1 MTVPAPRVV
10 FMGMH
15 GAFSLPPLRALLDG
29 GFDVG
34 AVVIPSGG
42 PARPPADAQ
51 PSSDSGP
58 PADLLSLPM
67 LPSPVHPNVESL
79 ARSHGI
85 AVLPVGR
92 LSAPETLAALADF
105 RPEVICV
112 ACFPQL
118 LPRALLDL
126 PPLGCL
132 NLHPSLLPAYRG
144 PAPLFW
150 QFRSGEARTGVT
162 LHFMDEGAD
171 TGDIAFQRE
180 VPFPDGMGGAEADR
194 LCAEA
199 GAELLSRALRRL
211 AQGKCPRRRQPA
223 DGASYHP
230 WPRESDFTVPVSWTA
245 RRAFN
250 FMCGVSHWD
259 CGFEVVAGRARL
271 RVRRASGYSA
281 DQWLGQDWIER
292 GKMLHIQFSPGVLH
306 AER

>member
-1 MTVPAPRVV
+1 MTDSPPRVV
-10 FMGMH
+10 FLGMH
-15 GAFSLPPLRALLDG
+15 ATFSLPPLRALMDG
-29 GFDVG
+29 GFDVC
-34 AVVIPSGG
+34 AVVAPMPAG
-42 PARPPADAQ
+42 PQ
-51 PSSDSGP
+51 PSSDSQSA
-58 PADLLSLPM
+58 ADALSLPM

-79 ARSHGI
+79 ARSRGVP
-85 AVLPVGR
+85 VLPAGR
-92 LSAPETLAALADF
+92 LSAPETLAALSDF
-105 RPEVICV
+105 RPDVICV

-150 QFRSGEARTGVT
+150 QFRAGEACTGVT

-171 TGDIAFQRE
+171 TGDIVFRRE
-180 VPFPDGMGGAEADR
+180 VPFPDGIGGADADR

-199 GAELLSRALRRL
+199 GAELLVRALRL
-211 AQGKCPRRRQPA
+211 LPEGKCPRRRQPA
-223 DGASYHP
+223 EGASYQP
-230 WPRESDFTVPVSWTA
+230 WPAETDFEVPVSWTA

-250 FMCGVSHWD
+250 FMRGVSHWG
-259 CGFEVVAGRARL
+259 CVFEVVAGDARL
-271 RVRRASGYSA
+271 RARRAVGYSA

-292 GKMLHIQFSPGVLH
+292 GNVLHIQFSPGVLH